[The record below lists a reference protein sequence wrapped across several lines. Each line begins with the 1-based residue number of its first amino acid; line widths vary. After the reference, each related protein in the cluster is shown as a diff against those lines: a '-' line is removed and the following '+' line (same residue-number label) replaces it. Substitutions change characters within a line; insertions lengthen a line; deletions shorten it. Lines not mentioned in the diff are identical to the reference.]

1 MKTTI
6 KILLVD
12 DEELFRSGIKFILER
27 ETNLSVIY
35 EASNGSELIE
45 YIENGNTLPDIILMD
60 LKMPTLNGVET
71 IKILSKDYPD
81 IKVIAL
87 SSYDT
92 KSFII
97 NMIQEG
103 ASSYIV
109 KNSTPQEMI
118 ETINKVYIKGFH
130 YNSLT
135 LKVIKEEEF
144 QMGKLKTK
152 SVLDANF
159 LTNREKEVLE
169 LICLEHNT
177 SEIAD
182 MLCVSPRT
190 VDVHRTNLLDKTKS
204 KNVAGLVVFA
214 IQNDLIPIENILKND
229 L

>member
-1 MKTTI
+1 MVETI
-6 KILLVD
+6 KIILVD
-12 DEELFRSGIKFILER
+12 DEELFRSGIKFILDR
-27 ETNLSVIY
+27 EPNINVIF
-35 EASNGSELIE
+35 EASNGSELLNYLE
-45 YIENGNTLPDIILMD
+45 SGNTLPDIILMD

-71 IKILSKDYPD
+71 TKILNKEFPN

-97 NMIQEG
+97 NMINEG
-103 ASSYIV
+103 VSSYII
-109 KNSTPQEMI
+109 KNTAPQEMI
-118 ETINKVYIKGFH
+118 ETIKKVYIKGFH

-144 QMGKLKTK
+144 EMGKLKTK
-152 SVLDANF
+152 SVLDSNF
-159 LTNREKEVLE
+159 LTNREKEILG

-182 MLCVSPRT
+182 KLCISPRT
-190 VDVHRTNLLDKTKS
+190 VDVHRTNMLEKTNS

-214 IQNDLIPIENILKND
+214 IQNNLIPLEKVLK
-229 L
+229 